1 MKIEPPIFY
10 SDPSRITE
18 SGVVLPKA
26 EAHHAAK
33 VLRLK
38 KGDLVIVVDG
48 LGSAY
53 RGSISRLGRS
63 GIVDITFHSV
73 TRNFGEPNVV
83 LTLASGL
90 STGHKFDAIVEKGT
104 ELGVKRFVP
113 VITERSRVRLD
124 DPGRSRTRL
133 SRYEKVALAAMK
145 QCRRSYRPEIAS
157 PVSFKDYLG
166 ELDPG
171 SLNLIFHPASLA
183 TPLVDIAFDPGLKRV
198 LIMVGPESGFSP
210 DEVAMAIDSGAQP
223 VNLGRR
229 ILRTETAGP
238 VACAL
243 VMNKLGELR

>member
-1 MKIEPPIFY
+1 MTMEPAIFY
-10 SDPSRITE
+10 ADPSRITE
-18 SGVVLPKA
+18 AGVVLPKT

-48 LGSAY
+48 LGNAH

-63 GIVDITFHSV
+63 GIVDVTFHSL
-73 TRNFGEPNVV
+73 TRNFGEPNAV

-90 STGHKFDAIVEKGT
+90 STGHKFDTIVEKGT

-113 VITERSRVRLD
+113 VITEKSTVKID
-124 DPGRSRTRL
+124 DPRRARTKV

-157 PVSFKDYLG
+157 PVSFKDYLN
-166 ELDPG
+166 EIDSG
-171 SLNLIFHPASLA
+171 SLNLIFHPAASA
-183 TPLVDIAFDPGLKRV
+183 TNLDDIAFEPGLKRV
-198 LIMVGPESGFSP
+198 LIMVGPESGFSAN
-210 DEVAMAIDSGAQP
+210 EVALAIDLGVKP

-229 ILRTETAGP
+229 VLRTETAGP

-243 VMNKLGELR
+243 IMNKLGELR

>member
-1 MKIEPPIFY
+1 MTMEPAIFY
-10 SDPSRITE
+10 AEPARVTDT
-18 SGVVLPKA
+18 GVTLPRT

-63 GIVDITFHSV
+63 GIVDVTFHSV

-90 STGHKFDAIVEKGT
+90 STGHKFDMIVEKGT

-113 VITERSRVRLD
+113 IITEKSRVKID
-124 DPGRSRTRL
+124 DPGRARTKVA
-133 SRYEKVALAAMK
+133 RYEKVALASMK
-145 QCRRSYRPEIAS
+145 QCRRSYRPEISA
-157 PVSFKDYLG
+157 PISFKDYLR
-166 ELDPG
+166 ELDSG
-171 SLNLIFHPASLA
+171 SVNLIFHPSPPAGNIEDF
-183 TPLVDIAFDPGLKRV
+183 PLDPGVKRV
-198 LIMVGPESGFSP
+198 VIMVGPESGFSA
-210 DEVAMAIDSGAQP
+210 DEVAMAVDRGASP
-223 VNLGRR
+223 VSLGRR
-229 ILRTETAGP
+229 VLRTETAGP
-238 VACAL
+238 VACAI